1 MAGLTLDKVHSVEM
15 LGGGVRMPRV
25 KKILDEYFKASKL
38 ELGEIG
44 QQAMNEDCI
53 YPCSYTPCSY
63 TSLHFNF

>member
-38 ELGEIG
+38 ELGEIETGLSRVG
-44 QQAMNEDCI
+44 QTETE
-53 YPCSYTPCSY
+53 YCS
-63 TSLHFNF
+63 SLS